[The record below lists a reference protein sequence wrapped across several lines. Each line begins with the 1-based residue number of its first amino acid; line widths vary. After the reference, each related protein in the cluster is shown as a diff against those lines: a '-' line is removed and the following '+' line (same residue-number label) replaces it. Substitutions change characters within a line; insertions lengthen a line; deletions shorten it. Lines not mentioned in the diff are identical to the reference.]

1 MNGLEQAIEIAGG
14 IPQLARLCGY
24 DYDSRIRNWRRRGGV
39 VPGKQVRRVR
49 RAVDYQVSAESLLDP
64 VHTDNPA

>member
-24 DYDSRIRNWRRRGGV
+24 DYDSRIRNWRKRGGA
-39 VPGKQVRRVR
+39 VPGKEVRKVR
-49 RAVDYQVSAESLLDP
+49 RAVDYRVSAESLLEP
-64 VHTDNPA
+64 VDSDHPV